1 MIRTKNLITHYDLS
15 WTGLLPYQLELIA
28 STLCENNQT
37 VKNLNLAYNTLLFD
51 EIHDQSEVF
60 VEKIVEFIS
69 NSTILNHI
77 DLSGMGFQ
85 KEHILSVSM
94 AISQSLSLVGA
105 HLNDLG
111 LVNDKELALE
121 ILDMFNISENSFT

>member
-77 DLSGMGFQ
+77 DLSGMGY
-85 KEHILSVSM
+85 
-94 AISQSLSLVGA
+94 
-105 HLNDLG
+105 
-111 LVNDKELALE
+111 
-121 ILDMFNISENSFT
+121 